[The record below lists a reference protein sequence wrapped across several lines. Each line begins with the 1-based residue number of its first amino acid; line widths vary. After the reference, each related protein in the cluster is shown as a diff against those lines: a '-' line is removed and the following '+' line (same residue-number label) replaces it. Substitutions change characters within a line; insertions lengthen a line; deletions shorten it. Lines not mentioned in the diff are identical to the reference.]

1 MPGGWNEGPDPAW
14 RRRRSVPPWMLVGV
28 LLLIALA
35 VAFHGS
41 SGHRLR
47 REITAWLGGGSGP
60 VPTAPVQ
67 PGVSMQFA
75 TLREGLDQ
83 AAQGLP
89 KGEWLNA
96 DAALGIL
103 QGTWNTLSGELA
115 KDGVT
120 VGAVNGFSATLS
132 DLAAAVN
139 AQDTARADHDVR
151 TLQANLGDLESAY
164 AAVTTPTGIAQLG
177 SLTQR
182 LNADVAA
189 KNWSGVSREVGRLQR
204 LVRRFQKGF

>member
-14 RRRRSVPPWMLVGV
+14 RRRHSLPPWMLVGA

-41 SGHRLR
+41 SGHRLQ
-47 REITAWLGGGSGP
+47 REITVWLGGGSGP

-83 AAQGLP
+83 VAQGLP

>member
-14 RRRRSVPPWMLVGV
+14 RRRHGVPPWMLVAV

-41 SGHRLR
+41 SGHRLQ
-47 REITAWLGGGSGP
+47 REITVWLGGGSGP